1 MQNEN
6 YITEYSKKNETENII
21 YLHCKKRGNKGDL
34 CPGKAK
40 YEKKT
45 RKFIIYK
52 KYINSNNIHK
62 TIDIDEFKKIYYNN
76 NCKNLDMSL
85 IIYHKFYIVCLFN
98 ENKVTN
104 FTDCAS
110 IFKNEFKNI
119 KFLLTE
125 NIVNK
130 IKTEVKGNLK
140 N

>member
-21 YLHCKKRGNKGDL
+21 YLLCKKRGNKGDL

-45 RKFIIYK
+45 GKFIIYK
-52 KYINSNNIHK
+52 KCINSNNIHK
-62 TIDIDEFKKIYYNN
+62 TIDIDEFKKIYYKN

-85 IIYHKFYIVCLFN
+85 IIYQKFYVEYLFN

-104 FTDCAS
+104 FTDCAF
-110 IFKNEFKNI
+110 IFKNEIQKY
-119 KFLLTE
+119 
-125 NIVNK
+125 
-130 IKTEVKGNLK
+130 
-140 N
+140 